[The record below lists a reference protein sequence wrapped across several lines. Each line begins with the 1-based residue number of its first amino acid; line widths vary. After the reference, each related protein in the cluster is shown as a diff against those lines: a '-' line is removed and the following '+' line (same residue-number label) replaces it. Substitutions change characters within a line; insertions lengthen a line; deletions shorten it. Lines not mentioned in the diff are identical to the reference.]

1 MFLFFLPRKH
11 VWTAIDYSIF
21 SDHRNRSLLWKKT
34 CRENFIFSAYFFILF
49 LFLFFARVFLFR
61 PWQEDIGK
69 QNSQID
75 FTLDLSHK
83 ESPRQTITDLIV
95 VFHMWDSRRKLTP
108 LRPVPRCS
116 GEFWCPAMLL
126 TGCVINGSNFKFQFF
141 GPKLFNIDTKSNNQS
156 VCPVLLAISSGVNV
170 WAWHLKRCL
179 WLYCTLIA
187 KLMEKPQ
194 ALLRRHTV
202 LIEGSF
208 WVKCLNSFFFNSLF

>member
-1 MFLFFLPRKH
+1 MDSYWLFHLLWPQEYKFTLKKNLQGKLHFLCVFF
-11 VWTAIDYSIF
+11 YSIP
-21 SDHRNRSLLWKKT
+21 
-34 CRENFIFSAYFFILF
+34 IFVFCQS
-49 LFLFFARVFLFR
+49 FLFR

-95 VFHMWDSRRKLTP
+95 VFQMWDSRRKLAP

-156 VCPVLLAISSGVNV
+156 VCLVLLAISSGVNV